1 MSQTEG
7 GKIELTAT
15 LSCTISKMT
24 TVPNK
29 INTDIISEYHQ
40 YMRDNGATER
50 HQNNALKAVIGY
62 ARFLGENTTF
72 YESSNIDVCFLW
84 ITR

>member
-1 MSQTEG
+1 
-7 GKIELTAT
+7 
-15 LSCTISKMT
+15 MT

-40 YMRDNGATER
+40 YMRNNGASER

-62 ARFLGENTTF
+62 AN
-72 YESSNIDVCFLW
+72 
-84 ITR
+84 